1 MMTLKLPWLAE
12 LVRYLVPNLKMILDK
27 KSIHIKL
34 LYDTHS
40 AFRVKLF
47 EKQLSMQE
55 VFEECAHRIVSN
67 DPLFASLLDEIVENK
82 KNKQLKQLYSS
93 DAESI
98 YDVIDDA
105 SPLKE

>member
-1 MMTLKLPWLAE
+1 
-12 LVRYLVPNLKMILDK
+12 MILDK

-34 LYDTHS
+34 LHNTHS
-40 AFRVKLF
+40 AFRIKLL

-55 VFEECAHRIVSN
+55 VFEECACRIVSN
-67 DPLFASLLDEIVENK
+67 DPIFADLLSEIVVNK
-82 KNKQLKQLYSS
+82 KNKQIKQLYSS

-98 YDVIDDA
+98 YDAIDNV